1 MCERASGF
9 LCRDIN
15 SSCLFAFYFMIIFM
29 TEHQVNEEG
38 PVDCIIWK
46 KSSTAYKKQADE
58 LDGTNVLM
66 FMST

>member
-1 MCERASGF
+1 M
-9 LCRDIN
+9 N
-15 SSCLFAFYFMIIFM
+15 SSCLFAFYFMIIFV

>member
-1 MCERASGF
+1 V
-9 LCRDIN
+9 N
-15 SSCLFAFYFMIIFM
+15 SSILRSP
-29 TEHQVNEEG
+29 HQVNEEA